1 MQRTKTSPTIIA
13 INATG
18 LILEPPFLL
27 LGVLAV
33 APSVDVDVDDG
44 IELGEEDTV
53 AGVLPR
59 GIKGDAMA
67 PSDPGLL
74 GSVTMPMHF

>member
-27 LGVLAV
+27 LGVLAI
-33 APSVDVDVDDG
+33 APSVDVDG
-44 IELGEEDTV
+44 SELGEEDTV

-74 GSVTMPMHF
+74 GSATMPMHL